1 MAGFEWPS
9 SSTAALYAY
18 TDRLKYEA
26 TTAAER
32 AIDYLHERTVARAR
46 LDPDWE
52 PLADHI
58 EVWSKDGLLN
68 IGVQDEAFVS
78 QAFALEYGDEVRP
91 PTPLFRTMTAD
102 MRDASQMMDDHMEAK
117 FGYGGRF

>member
-9 SSTAALYAY
+9 SSTAALHAY
-18 TDRLKYEA
+18 TDRLQYEA
-26 TTAAER
+26 ISAAEQ
-32 AIDYLHERTVARAR
+32 AIDYIHERTVARAR
-46 LDPDWE
+46 LDPAWE

-58 EVWSKDGLLN
+58 EVWSQDGLLN

-102 MRDASQMMDDHMEAK
+102 MQHAGELMDEHMESK